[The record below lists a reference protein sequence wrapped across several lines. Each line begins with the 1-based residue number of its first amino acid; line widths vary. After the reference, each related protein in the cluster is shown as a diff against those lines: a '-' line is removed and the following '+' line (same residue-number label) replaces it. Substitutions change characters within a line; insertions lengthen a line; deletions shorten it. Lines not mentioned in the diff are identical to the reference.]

1 MAGFFESVGLTKPA
15 AAPVQNNQQQVNNG
29 QPGGG
34 NPQGSQQ
41 PAQQS
46 QQGQQPNGN
55 TTPNSNVNGSNQQ
68 VDPMAAYDKMFTND
82 PNKAPD
88 VAPSFSIDPK
98 VLDTVSGSMD
108 FTQGV
113 DPQIMQKAMSGD
125 MQSFME
131 IMNHVGRQA
140 YRQSLTHS
148 SSLTDKFVGMR
159 EEFSGKKLPGMVRE
173 ELTIGELTGN
183 SGTTS
188 VTARKQLVEIAK
200 RYQAANPDASPQQ
213 VAAAAKQYV
222 ADLYNSINPEASQQ
236 QQKSNQ
242 SQGTDW
248 DAYFAAN

>member
-34 NPQGSQQ
+34 TPQGSQQ

-55 TTPNSNVNGSNQQ
+55 PTPNSNINGSNQA
-68 VDPMAAYDKMFTND
+68 VDPMAAYATMFTND
-82 PNKAPD
+82 PNKQGD

-98 VLDTVSGSMD
+98 VLDTVTGQMD
-108 FTQGV
+108 FMQGV
-113 DPQIMQKAMSGD
+113 DPQLMQKAMSGD
-125 MQSFME
+125 MQSFMD
-131 IMNHVGRQA
+131 IMNHVGRQS
-140 YRQSLTHS
+140 YRQSLQHS

-159 EEFSGKKLPGMVRE
+159 EEFSGKKLPGMVRQ
-173 ELTIGELTGN
+173 ELTLGEITGN

-188 VTARKQLVEIAK
+188 ATARQQLVEIAK

-222 ADLYNSINPEASQQ
+222 ADLYNSINPENNQQ
-236 QQKSNQ
+236 QQNNQ
-242 SQGTDW
+242 SQGTNW
-248 DAYFAAN
+248 DEYFDAN